1 MGDLTGFTNAHDGLA
16 SAGPRSVVLAIAG
29 ESDVLPGVR
38 AALAAAAS
46 PGSVVMVVHMAQA
59 LFGAPGFTTGEPEK
73 AIKDAMREAI
83 RLLDTAGIEALGTVA
98 RQGPAAGALSE
109 IVTSCDADLVVTG
122 STSPDLLRAIDEVMR
137 A

>member
-1 MGDLTGFTNAHDGLA
+1 VDDLTGFTNAHDGLA
-16 SAGPRSVVLAIAG
+16 AAGPRRVVLAIAG
-29 ESDVLPGVR
+29 KSDVSSGIR

-46 PGSVVMVVHMAQA
+46 PGSVVMVVHMAHA
-59 LFGAPGFTTGEPEK
+59 LFGAPGFTSVESDR
-73 AIKDAMREAI
+73 AIKDAMSEAI
-83 RLLDTAGIEALGTVA
+83 RLLDRAGVEALGTVA

-109 IVTSCDADLVVTG
+109 IATSCNADLIVTG

>member
-1 MGDLTGFTNAHDGLA
+1 VDDLTGFTTAHDGVA
-16 SAGPRSVVLAIAG
+16 AEGPRRVVLAIAG

-46 PGSVVMVVHMAQA
+46 PGSVVMVVHMAPA
-59 LFGAPGFTTGEPEK
+59 LFAAPGFRTGESDK

-98 RQGPAAGALSE
+98 RHGPAAGALSE
-109 IVTSCDADLVVTG
+109 IATSCNADLIVTG
-122 STSPDLLRAIDEVMR
+122 SSSPDLLRAIDEVMR